1 MRSTRKGKST
11 PSSPTGSGLCENS
24 QIVKTEKI
32 KEGFWRAVGNRP
44 FGVLLIALI
53 IETAVAPSISILG
66 KHSELFEG
74 MRALTPLSLLVVFA
88 SILALWQRARH
99 HAVSM
104 MAAGI
109 VIVLMALGGVIAHRQ
124 WVPFQLAAQI
134 VFLCY
139 VLWVVIRSVFTAKVV
154 TGDVLSGAVC
164 VYLLVGVVA
173 GLLFVELELFFP
185 GSFRMVDS
193 NASALAQQ
201 AEFIKDPGWLLY
213 LSFVTLT
220 TVGCNDLEPA
230 SSFARSATVLV
241 AVVGQILLMVMIARL
256 VGMNVVQAS
265 KPAGEDDPPRS

>member
-1 MRSTRKGKST
+1 MK
-11 PSSPTGSGLCENS
+11 PE
-24 QIVKTEKI
+24 QI
-32 KEGFWRAVGNRP
+32 KEGFWRAVGNHP

-66 KHSELFEG
+66 KHNELFEG

-88 SILALWQRARH
+88 SMVALWQRARH
-99 HAVSM
+99 HALSM

-109 VIVLMALGGVIAHRQ
+109 VIVLMTLGGVIAHKQ

-134 VFLCY
+134 LFLCY
-139 VLWVVIRSVFTAKVV
+139 VLWIVIRSVFTAKVV

-185 GSFRMVDS
+185 GSFRLTDS
-193 NASALAQQ
+193 TASVLAQQ
-201 AEFIKDPGWLLY
+201 AEFINDPGWLLY

-220 TVGCNDLEPA
+220 TVGCNDVEAA
-230 SSFARSATVLV
+230 SSLARSATVLV

-265 KPAGEDDPPRS
+265 KPASADEPPRD